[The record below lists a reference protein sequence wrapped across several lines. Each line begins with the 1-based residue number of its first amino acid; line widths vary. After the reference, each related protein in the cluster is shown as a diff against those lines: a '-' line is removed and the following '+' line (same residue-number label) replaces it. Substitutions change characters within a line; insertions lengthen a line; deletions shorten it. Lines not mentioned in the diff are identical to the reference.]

1 MPCGGIKFR
10 AGCAYNL
17 GSENE
22 LPCWAISPSQP
33 ASQGKLSLNIG
44 AGPSLRYCRK
54 LVLAF
59 SIVFLMVDSASFAA
73 DVESV
78 NTEQKGVAPS
88 SLKVT
93 DAPVSHPSN
102 LIFKPGQPV
111 SVGMQAEDIC
121 VTDDVNLAKEQA
133 AAFPDSP
140 DASFILA
147 VALTRTSMVEQ
158 ALAEVRRARRLAE
171 KEGGPAYFDK
181 MIAVY
186 ENMLKD
192 YPNDN
197 RLRYGLAWAYYMKA
211 YVLAKY
217 SKGFVKPDLAIPAAA
232 ATAPAAPAVNVAKGS
247 ITLAAPNSST
257 PIDQAITSSAQGV
270 QTMPPP
276 DSGSS
281 PIAASVQPPQP
292 PKDWRPLWVSAL
304 ATSAPGLGLW
314 GDSPTP
320 RSQSSLPYLKGALEQ
335 APPAVVPQIRAYYQA
350 ALNNLDELLQRNP
363 NDVWALV
370 YRAFLNA
377 EYTGNLK
384 DAMEVWRACQIK
396 YPDNP
401 APYFFLGEGYLK
413 EGNLKESLHN
423 ISRAVALRAIGK

>member
-1 MPCGGIKFR
+1 
-10 AGCAYNL
+10 
-17 GSENE
+17 
-22 LPCWAISPSQP
+22 
-33 ASQGKLSLNIG
+33 LNIG
-44 AGPSLRYCRK
+44 AGHSLHYCRN
-54 LVLAF
+54 LLLALAIAFGQLSPLAF
-59 SIVFLMVDSASFAA
+59 AS

-78 NTEQKGVAPS
+78 KTEQKGVSPTQLKDLNTPVAPANFI
-88 SLKVT
+88 L
-93 DAPVSHPSN
+93 
-102 LIFKPGQPV
+102 KPGQPV
-111 SVGMQAEDIC
+111 SVGMKSEDIC
-121 VTDDVNLAKEQA
+121 VTDDVNLASEQA

-158 ALAEVRRARRLAE
+158 ALAEVRRARNLAA

-186 ENMLKD
+186 EDMLKD

-217 SKGFVKPDLAIPAAA
+217 SKGFVKPESSTTVGAVPPSAAPND
-232 ATAPAAPAVNVAKGS
+232 TILKPQDPVNGAPAAPA
-247 ITLAAPNSST
+247 
-257 PIDQAITSSAQGV
+257 
-270 QTMPPP
+270 
-276 DSGSS
+276 
-281 PIAASVQPPQP
+281 
-292 PKDWRPLWVSAL
+292 KDWRPLWVSAL

-314 GDSPTP
+314 GDG
-320 RSQSSLPYLKGALEQ
+320 SQGSSQPALPYLKGALEQ
-335 APPAVVPQIRAYYQA
+335 APPAVVPQIRAYYEA
-350 ALNNLDELLQRNP
+350 ALKNLDELLVRNP

-377 EYTGNLK
+377 EYTGDLK

-423 ISRAVALRAIGK
+423 ISRAVALRAIGN